1 LTAKRGSFTRLIV
14 VVALTA
20 AAFGWTLATASPS
33 SAHALVKTS
42 DPAAGATL
50 ATSPPQVLLTFTEAP
65 DPRLSSVQVLD
76 STGRTVSTAKA
87 QPVPGNQEQLV
98 LPLPK
103 LREGAYTAAWRTL
116 SKVDGHVVAGSF
128 SFGVGTTVPPGTTQ
142 SATTT
147 SQPVRPAAAAG
158 RWALDWGLILLMGAG
173 VIGAT
178 IVRGFA
184 PGHRALLIG
193 AWCLA
198 AVGLTVQIVAE
209 SSAAGVSV
217 GTLLASGAG
226 HEEVRLAFALLPPL
240 AMAIIALAR
249 PRPESMAFLGVA
261 TAVALLAVALSGHAA
276 AESPEWLQVGVQFLH
291 LVAVGIWIGGLAW
304 LLLAIRGAPSEERR
318 ASVRAF
324 SSIALYALAVTVA
337 TGIGR
342 AWVEV
347 GGWHALFDTSF
358 GIALLVKSSFVVV
371 LVALGAL
378 NRYRNVPRME
388 APNPRMRR
396 VRRTVGWEVVVA
408 VAVLAAT
415 AVLAELPPSVY
426 VAAATAKQAAPPSIT
441 VRGSDFAT
449 TARVRLMVSPGYV
462 GANRF
467 TLAASDFDTGKPV
480 PARSISLRFE
490 FPARPDLGA
499 SMLDLKRASNTA
511 WQAQGSQLSIDGT
524 WSVTAVIQ
532 EASGAVEV
540 PLKVRTR
547 LPPEQIQVSTVP
559 GQPALYTITLPTGG
573 TLQTYIDPGTPGPNQ
588 VHFTFFTAAGAEQP
602 ITSATASSTDPSG
615 AQRPMK
621 LIRFDPGHFV
631 ANAALSAG
639 RWTFRIDATTNRG
652 QPVTAYFSQT
662 IGGSS

>member
-1 LTAKRGSFTRLIV
+1 VIASRGALTRLAV
-14 VVALTA
+14 VAALTA
-20 AAFGWTLATASPS
+20 AVFGWKLATAPPS

-42 DPAAGATL
+42 DPAAGAVL
-50 ATSPPQVLLTFTEAP
+50 ATSPAQVLLTFTESP
-65 DPRLSSVQVLD
+65 DPKLSSIQVLD

-87 QPVPGNQEQLV
+87 DPVPGNPVQLV

-103 LREGAYTAAWRTL
+103 LPDGAYTVAWRTV
-116 SKVDGHVVAGSF
+116 SKVDGHVIAGSF
-128 SFGVGTTVPPGTTQ
+128 AFGVGTAVPTGTTQ
-142 SATTT
+142 STTT
-147 SQPVRPAAAAG
+147 AQPIRPAAAAG

-173 VIGAT
+173 VMGAT
-178 IVRGFA
+178 IVRGRA

-198 AVGLTVQIVAE
+198 AVGLVVQVVAE
-209 SSAAGVSV
+209 SSAVGVSV
-217 GTLLASGAG
+217 GTLLRSDAG
-226 HEEVRLAFALLPPL
+226 HELVRLAFALLPAL
-240 AMAIIALAR
+240 VMVIVVLAR
-249 PRPESMAFLGVA
+249 HRPESLAFLAVA
-261 TAVALLAVALSGHAA
+261 AGAALLAVALSGHAA
-276 AESPEWLQVGVQFLH
+276 SESPEWLQVGVQFVH
-291 LVAVGIWIGGLAW
+291 LVAVSVWVGGLAW
-304 LLLAIRGAPSEERR
+304 LLLAIRGTPSDERR
-318 ASVRAF
+318 ASIRAF
-324 SSIALYALAVTVA
+324 STIALYALAVTVA
-337 TGIGR
+337 TGIAR

-358 GIALLVKSSFVVV
+358 GITLLVKSAFVVV

-378 NRYRNVPRME
+378 NRYRNLPRME
-388 APNPRMRR
+388 AVNPGIRR

-408 VAVLAAT
+408 VAVVAVT

-426 VAAATAKQAAPPSIT
+426 VSAANARQAAPPSVT

-449 TARVRLMVSPGYV
+449 TVRVRLTVSPGYV

-467 TLAASDFDTGKPV
+467 DLTANDYDTGEPA

-490 FPARPDLGA
+490 LPTRPDLGA
-499 SMLDLKRASNTA
+499 STLNLKRTPNGA

-524 WSVTAVIQ
+524 WTVTAVIT

-540 PLKVRTR
+540 PLKVRTN
-547 LPPEQIQVSTVP
+547 LPPEQIQVSKVP
-559 GQPALYTITLPTGG
+559 GQPTLYTITLPIGG
-573 TLQTYIDPGTPGPNQ
+573 TLQTYIDPGKPGPNQ
-588 VHFTFFTAAGAEQP
+588 VHFTFFTASGAEQP
-602 ITSATASSTDPSG
+602 IASATASSTDP
-615 AQRPMK
+615 ADTQRAIK

-631 ANAALSAG
+631 ANQNLSGG